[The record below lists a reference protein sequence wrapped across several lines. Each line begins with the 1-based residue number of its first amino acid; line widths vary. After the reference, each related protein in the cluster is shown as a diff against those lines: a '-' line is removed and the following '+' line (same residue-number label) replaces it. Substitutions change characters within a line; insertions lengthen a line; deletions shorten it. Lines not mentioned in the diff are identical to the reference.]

1 MFFAI
6 DEFKFEIF
14 APMNFISPLLQYLDT
29 LKKNAVESSELTK
42 RITFMI

>member
-29 LKKNAVESSELTK
+29 LQK
-42 RITFMI
+42 MQ